1 MQKEVLYRKW
11 RPKSLTEILGQEEI
25 VKLLTNSI
33 THKRLSQSYVFSGPS
48 GTGKTSTARA
58 FAKSVN
64 CENYDT
70 LKLDISNCTCT
81 SCSSI
86 NDYSSNTLIE
96 LDAASSIRQ
105 VEDLTEVML
114 QKINFLSGL
123 NKFKVYILDEVHM
136 LSRHSF
142 NALLKTLEEPPN
154 HLIIILVTTDPQKIP
169 QTILSRCQIVEF
181 KSIDESNISAKLV
194 KIAQNEKLI
203 LTTKDAHII
212 ASHANGSLR
221 NAENLLEKCI
231 LKQTNNQ
238 IDENLIRYTLGIIAD
253 DIPVEILNYL
263 HSKDLNSALRLLN
276 EEINKGSNFNSIM
289 NVFRKTCVKLI
300 HYKYGLET
308 KKSEIN
314 KMASVLDITTI
325 KKISKIINGKDI
337 INIENFRLNLE
348 IMIIELFELF
358 QIPSNKNSISQK
370 KNIDQSE
377 NNNIKIPVNQNES
390 TQSKNKLTPSES
402 ISQHIE
408 SDLMRFIQ
416 AFENKKWYWKMK
428 AIKSYKVNENVLTL
442 YFEHKSQI
450 DMVKVEINNPENIK
464 LAKSATKS
472 IWGKDLLLNLKL
484 TNNNEET
491 NDKSYKN
498 DEALFLS
505 EASKYG
511 KLISLKEIENE
522 S

>member
-203 LTTKDAHII
+203 LTTKNAHII

-231 LKQTNNQ
+231 LKQTNNE

-377 NNNIKIPVNQNES
+377 NNNIKIPVNQNDS

-402 ISQHIE
+402 ISQHLE

-450 DMVKVEINNPENIK
+450 DMLKVEINNPENIK

-472 IWGKDLLLNLKL
+472 IWGKDLSLNLKL

-491 NDKSYKN
+491 NDKSNKN

>member
-231 LKQTNNQ
+231 LKQTNNE

-314 KMASVLDITTI
+314 KMASVLDINTI

-377 NNNIKIPVNQNES
+377 NNNIKIPVNQNDS

-402 ISQHIE
+402 ISQHLE

-450 DMVKVEINNPENIK
+450 DMIKVEINNPENIK

-491 NDKSYKN
+491 NDKSNKN

>member
-377 NNNIKIPVNQNES
+377 NNNIKIPVNQNDS
-390 TQSKNKLTPSES
+390 TQSKNNLIPTES